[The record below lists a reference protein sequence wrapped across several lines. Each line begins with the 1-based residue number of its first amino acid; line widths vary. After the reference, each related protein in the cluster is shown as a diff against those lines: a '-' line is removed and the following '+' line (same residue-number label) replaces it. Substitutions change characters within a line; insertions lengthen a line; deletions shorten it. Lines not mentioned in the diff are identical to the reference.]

1 MANHHLLG
9 QKMRQVE
16 QCWRLLAGE
25 WQRSGC
31 FRTDSEPGIAK
42 RLDDGAELDVSYG
55 LIDGR
60 ISITST
66 YCPSLQYEIELELVQ
81 TPFGMRHY
89 LRCPIRGCGRRC
101 QALWLPESELRFACR
116 QCHRLTWRSSQ
127 TQRAG
132 ERLARRLKL
141 LGVAGDFDFLSWL

>member
-1 MANHHLLG
+1 
-9 QKMRQVE
+9 MRQVE

-31 FRTDSEPGIAK
+31 FRTDSEPGTVT
-42 RLDDGAELDVSYG
+42 RLEEGAELEVSYG
-55 LIDGR
+55 LIDGG

-66 YCPSLQYEIELELVQ
+66 YYPSLQYEIELELAP

-101 QALWLPESELRFACR
+101 QALWLPEGELRFACR
-116 QCHRLTWRSSQ
+116 QCHQLTWRSSQ

-132 ERLARRLKL
+132 ERLARRLKS